1 VWDFRGEV
9 SDDEGMLRRQFLG
22 TSAAALTGA
31 VLAGIAGSGRSPRL
45 NVTNVTELETVTEPQ
60 RGLYHSL
67 MAVKTIA

>member
-9 SDDEGMLRRQFLG
+9 SNDEEMLRRQLLG

-31 VLAGIAGSGRSPRL
+31 VLAGIAGSGTAPRL
-45 NVTNVTELETVTEPQ
+45 NVTNVTELETVTEAQ